1 MNEAMLEAAA
11 GADVRAIAKS
21 YFELVGH
28 KLGAA
33 PMFVEK
39 FPENFLYLGFIA
51 KAFPKARII
60 HQKRAPMDTC
70 FAMYKQSFF
79 RYAYALEDLA
89 AYYIAYERLARHWR
103 DVIGERI
110 IEVQYES
117 LVTAQEEETHRLLEE
132 LGLPFEQACIDFE
145 QNPAASAT
153 ASAVEVRQK
162 VHTRSIGKWRKFE
175 KHLKPLTARLEDA
188 GIPVE

>member
-1 MNEAMLEAAA
+1 M
-11 GADVRAIAKS
+11 
-21 YFELVGH
+21 
-28 KLGAA
+28 
-33 PMFVEK
+33 
-39 FPENFLYLGFIA
+39 
-51 KAFPKARII
+51 
-60 HQKRAPMDTC
+60 
-70 FAMYKQSFF
+70 
-79 RYAYALEDLA
+79 
-89 AYYIAYERLARHWR
+89 
-103 DVIGERI
+103 
-110 IEVQYES
+110 QYES